1 MAKYTMEQIERHVKT
16 HSERSV
22 DDTNAVHYLDSL
34 LRSDGKINTEF
45 ATHDTWPNIDGS
57 FELVPAPD
65 LSRRPKQRFIVQIK
79 GTGSYTTSK
88 EGHIKYQLQNLAFPA
103 YILKEVTLDP
113 GILFVV
119 LDAGKRGKERVF
131 WKYISSQFLASINFL
146 NDSATITFTQDE
158 EIKNTDE
165 SVNEFV
171 ERLVHIS
178 ESHSFIKQL
187 SAREYS
193 ADDIVKA
200 IVARCQS
207 ISESIDIGAVL
218 NQSRDNISKRILS
231 DLSDLCQST
240 LILNGLLRYQPIGL
254 RAAWEIASLNI
265 DTKFLSTFLQGL
277 RYIGLRVPEDGQHE
291 RLMLKYYDFLWKIR
305 KYLKDYHRLAVL
317 ENLEKFPLE
326 LNEEDQEY
334 NKLVAASIENVTNP
348 HNPWKNSRY
357 YVQKKTSFY
366 VGSERYFEIT
376 LQLAGKYA
384 TKFNRLTVYSKM
396 DISSN
401 YSIQLGFEEVDLILW
416 DVPSKIKVVT
426 NWRVSIEPSSL
437 NKLAQ
442 IIGQET
448 KISGRFNEYEALM
461 IFLTRTGINLLDF
474 IDMRSDRF
482 AELLNQIYEGQS
494 TVYFKDVLLTLHKRF
509 NSESKEYGRHTIRFV
524 LLRMKEE
531 VIENL
536 LPERGEKAFYNRGL
550 HLSPRCSA
558 YENNPAIY
566 NLPNQ
571 KTNNQSLPRDVS
583 RSVGSAYL
591 DKYLPYIRI
600 RHLINKTGE
609 LYFPKDTI
617 ELPSIG
623 QTVDQ
628 YNALL
633 KEWDIEQG
641 VSLKEDNGYVYI
653 DEYVDHTVYILR
665 KLLTLSE
672 SGNDGQ
678 SQVNAQFLKS
688 IPDGSIDPSK
698 KVALEHAFA
707 NSKVMAIYGAA
718 GTGKTTLMNYL
729 SNLMEGRSKLFLA
742 KTHTALENLK
752 RRIDSPGR
760 YSEFS
765 SIDKVA
771 RSSEPIVYDLVFI
784 DECSTIDNR
793 TLVEVLKKLD
803 EDTLVI
809 LAGDIYQIESIDFG
823 NWFFYAKN
831 ILPEKAVVELAS
843 TWRTEDELL
852 RGLWEEVRFKRPF
865 ITEKLVIDGP
875 FSENISKRIFESQD
889 EDEVVLCLNYDGKF
903 GLNSINSYFQD
914 ANPAPAFFWQEWRY
928 KVGDPILFNE
938 SKRFPKL
945 YNNLK
950 GRIVDIEQ
958 DEYSICFTVDIGTL
972 LTALDAK
979 HSEFE
984 WISSNNNTT
993 RIRFKVYDDD
1003 GGTTEEERELARM
1016 QSVVPF
1022 QLAYAVSIHK
1032 AQGLEYNSIKIII
1045 PNSNS
1050 ESISHGIFYTAITRT
1065 KKKLKIYWSADTMKK
1080 IIGSFYTTE
1089 EETRSLDLIKQK
1101 LQE

>member
-1 MAKYTMEQIERHVKT
+1 M
-16 HSERSV
+16 
-22 DDTNAVHYLDSL
+22 
-34 LRSDGKINTEF
+34 
-45 ATHDTWPNIDGS
+45 
-57 FELVPAPD
+57 
-65 LSRRPKQRFIVQIK
+65 
-79 GTGSYTTSK
+79 
-88 EGHIKYQLQNLAFPA
+88 
-103 YILKEVTLDP
+103 
-113 GILFVV
+113 
-119 LDAGKRGKERVF
+119 
-131 WKYISSQFLASINFL
+131 
-146 NDSATITFTQDE
+146 
-158 EIKNTDE
+158 
-165 SVNEFV
+165 
-171 ERLVHIS
+171 
-178 ESHSFIKQL
+178 
-187 SAREYS
+187 
-193 ADDIVKA
+193 
-200 IVARCQS
+200 
-207 ISESIDIGAVL
+207 
-218 NQSRDNISKRILS
+218 
-231 DLSDLCQST
+231 
-240 LILNGLLRYQPIGL
+240 
-254 RAAWEIASLNI
+254 
-265 DTKFLSTFLQGL
+265 
-277 RYIGLRVPEDGQHE
+277 
-291 RLMLKYYDFLWKIR
+291 
-305 KYLKDYHRLAVL
+305 
-317 ENLEKFPLE
+317 
-326 LNEEDQEY
+326 
-334 NKLVAASIENVTNP
+334 
-348 HNPWKNSRY
+348 
-357 YVQKKTSFY
+357 
-366 VGSERYFEIT
+366 
-376 LQLAGKYA
+376 
-384 TKFNRLTVYSKM
+384 
-396 DISSN
+396 
-401 YSIQLGFEEVDLILW
+401 
-416 DVPSKIKVVT
+416 
-426 NWRVSIEPSSL
+426 
-437 NKLAQ
+437 
-442 IIGQET
+442 
-448 KISGRFNEYEALM
+448 
-461 IFLTRTGINLLDF
+461 
-474 IDMRSDRF
+474 
-482 AELLNQIYEGQS
+482 
-494 TVYFKDVLLTLHKRF
+494 
-509 NSESKEYGRHTIRFV
+509 
-524 LLRMKEE
+524 
-531 VIENL
+531 
-536 LPERGEKAFYNRGL
+536 
-550 HLSPRCSA
+550 
-558 YENNPAIY
+558 
-566 NLPNQ
+566 
-571 KTNNQSLPRDVS
+571 
-583 RSVGSAYL
+583 

-665 KLLTLSE
+665 KLLALSE

-698 KVALEHAFA
+698 KVALEHAFV

-793 TLVEVLKKLD
+793 TFVEVLKKLD
-803 EDTLVI
+803 KDTLVI

-852 RGLWEEVRFKRPF
+852 RGLWEEIRFKRPF

-875 FSENISKRIFESQD
+875 FSENISKKIFESQD

-914 ANPAPAFFWQEWRY
+914 ANPSPAFFWQEWRY

-958 DEYSICFTVDIGTL
+958 DEYSICFTVDIGIL

-984 WISSNNNTT
+984 WISSNDNTT
-993 RIRFKVYDDD
+993 RIRFKVYDND

-1065 KKKLKIYWSADTMKK
+1065 KEKLKIYWSADTMKK

-1089 EETRSLDLIKQK
+1089 QETRSLDLIKQK